1 VFTFKET
8 GKMFLQYYSLK
19 FLNPETAKRVADAE
33 MGDTFNEA
41 LTNKQTNKLILI
53 GYTKS

>member
-1 VFTFKET
+1 
-8 GKMFLQYYSLK
+8 MFLQYYSLK